1 VAKLKTT
8 AESYNRESS
17 LKELRN
23 FLANVFAPSMKD
35 CYQEVL
41 ALPALDEIQIKP
53 DKVSLVIYEPYTG
66 GDLHPDLQQFYNDL
80 DFKNRILFLSGP
92 RDTLETLLQSAAE
105 LEAITYILDELHA
118 EKVPDNDPQRMA
130 AQDMHDNIM
139 FQLLSAA
146 RETFTTLIYPHGDQ
160 LVKADF
166 LMNFTDNNYNGEKQI
181 RETLKEKQKF
191 TDDISSDAFRNKC
204 EQRLFTQ
211 KVMPWTEIKRRAAMN
226 IRWQWH
232 RMDALDML
240 KEDLV
245 RKDQWREDGGHI
257 EKPPFPQPETG
268 VRYQELKRDD
278 NTGVVT
284 LKLVPV
290 YGDTIHYEVGANATT
305 DSLKIS
311 DMKSFQTDVLTVP
324 FLCVDSTREHE
335 TGNPVTWR
343 NRITIKSRVY
353 QDGENKMIELRA
365 APEAPIRYTTDGSDP
380 KISGVPYD
388 APFVVPPGTLVVLAI
403 AEKDRVVSELHRLE
417 IDWKSKDGFK
427 VDPGR
432 AITWKREHMPQTTK
446 ESYEFLGRLKKYEAA
461 VPGPRVSIVGQ
472 HWLELAFDDRLAL
485 NAEKLETAIDHL
497 RSLLSEGQDA
507 IDALALKFPTG
518 QRQLDWVKEVK
529 TEIKPQE
536 VEQ

>member
-1 VAKLKTT
+1 LPSNSGKKRPFGEKGALEKGALKD
-8 AESYNRESS
+8 YYSS
-17 LKELRN
+17 LS
-23 FLANVFAPSMKD
+23 APGLTAWINLLKG
-35 CYQEVL
+35 
-41 ALPALDEIQIKP
+41 
-53 DKVSLVIYEPYTG
+53 EPT
-66 GDLHPDLQQFYNDL
+66 L
-80 DFKNRILFLSGP
+80 IL
-92 RDTLETLLQSAAE
+92 
-105 LEAITYILDELHA
+105 LDELPPYFENA
-118 EKVPDNDPQRMA
+118 RSRPIGNSDLSRVTTTALSN
-130 AQDMHDNIM
+130 
-139 FQLLSAA
+139 LLVAVGRDELSNVCVVISD
-146 RETFTTLIYPHGDQ
+146 L
-160 LVKADF
+160 KA
-166 LMNFTDNNYNGEKQI
+166 TYEGGSQQI
-181 RETLKEKQKF
+181 L
-191 TDDISSDAFRNKC
+191 
-204 EQRLFTQ
+204 
-211 KVMPWTEIKRRAAMN
+211 
-226 IRWQWH
+226 
-232 RMDALDML
+232 
-240 KEDLV
+240 
-245 RKDQWREDGGHI
+245 
-257 EKPPFPQPETG
+257 
-268 VRYQELKRDD
+268 
-278 NTGVVT
+278 

-497 RSLLSEGQDA
+497 RSLLSEGQVA

-518 QRQLDWVKEVK
+518 QRLLDWVKEVK
-529 TEIKPQE
+529 TEIKPQD